1 MKKRGIDMV
10 KVGTRIIVK
19 KDKEYTGIV
28 QHLEPKG
35 VLIVGTILTED
46 NEIIEFNHKE
56 ITWVE

>member
-1 MKKRGIDMV
+1 MV